1 MKGVRFSLFSKI
13 MLWFFLNLVLLGVVL
28 LFVFNLNVR
37 SAPGSRFWANRFE
50 TMAPQIT
57 EETRG
62 RDRAFRDEVLK
73 RYSATYGVEFF
84 IFDGSGEQLGGR
96 PIQLPAEVAADVAR
110 AGGPPG
116 DMPGPGMRGP
126 NPPGPGGPGG
136 RGGPGR
142 PPNFFR
148 HTTAPSLYWSAS
160 PIFLVETEGGFH
172 RALLVVSSDSFTGH
186 GLFFDP
192 TPWLIIA
199 GVVIVVSILFWFPLL
214 RGITRNIGQM
224 TDATEAIA
232 NEQFEVRVNQRRS
245 DELGR
250 LGAAI
255 NQLAHRLSGFVHGQ
269 KRFLG
274 DISHELN
281 SPLARM
287 QFALDLLELKT
298 DEANR
303 SYVTDVREEIE
314 LMSRL
319 VAELLDYS
327 RAGIKGASIQ
337 TETLALEPLV
347 QETAEREAKSSER
360 VVVEVPPE
368 TNVRAQREL
377 LSRALGNV
385 IRNALKHGRDG
396 VVVSS
401 SSRNGHTLITIADQG
416 PGVPEGDLDRLFDPF
431 FRVDDA
437 RTRESG
443 GSGLGLAIVRS
454 CVEACGGTVTAA
466 NLKPSG
472 FAVTITLDNVNS
484 SHQ

>member
-37 SAPGSRFWANRFE
+37 SAPGSRFWSNRLE
-50 TMAPQIT
+50 SMSRPIT
-57 EETRG
+57 EETEG

-73 RYSATYGVEFF
+73 RYSDTYGVEFF
-84 IFDGSGEQLGGR
+84 IFTSNGEQLGGR
-96 PIQLPAEVAADVAR
+96 PIQLPSEIVSDLAQT
-110 AGGPPG
+110 GGPPP
-116 DMPGPGMRGP
+116 DMPGPGAGR
-126 NPPGPGGPGG
+126 PPGPTGPGDRG
-136 RGGPGR
+136 RPRR

-148 HTTAPSLYWSAS
+148 RTTSPDLYWAGN
-160 PIFLVETEGGFH
+160 PIFVVDAADPTFRG
-172 RALLVVSSDSFTGH
+172 AILLVASDSFTGH

-192 TPWLIIA
+192 TPWLVIA
-199 GVVIVVSILFWFPLL
+199 GVIIVVSILFWFPLL
-214 RGITRNIGQM
+214 RGITRNVAQM

-232 NEQFEVRVNQRRS
+232 NEQFEVRVNQTRS

-298 DEANR
+298 DESNR
-303 SYVTDVREEIE
+303 SYVADVREEIQ

-327 RAGIKGASIQ
+327 RAGIKG
-337 TETLALEPLV
+337 TEIKIEPVALRSLV
-347 QETAEREAKSSER
+347 QEAAEREASTSPS
-360 VVVEVPPE
+360 VEIDIPPD
-368 TNVRAQREL
+368 TTVMAHREFL
-377 LSRALGNV
+377 GRALGNV
-385 IRNALKHGRDG
+385 IRNALRHGGEGR
-396 VVVSS
+396 VVVSTA
-401 SSRNGHTLITIADQG
+401 SRNGHLSITVADEG

-466 NLKPSG
+466 NRQPKG
-472 FAVTITLDNVNS
+472 FEVTITLSRANA
-484 SHQ
+484 H

>member
-1 MKGVRFSLFSKI
+1 

-37 SAPGSRFWANRFE
+37 SSPGSRFWANRFE
-50 TMAPQIT
+50 SMAPQIT

-62 RDRAFRDEVLK
+62 HDRVFRDTVLK
-73 RYSATYGVEFF
+73 RYSAAYGVEFY
-84 IFDGSGEQLGGR
+84 IFDSSGEQLGGQ
-96 PIQLPAEVAADVAR
+96 PVQLPPEVAADLAR
-110 AGGPPG
+110 AGGPPR
-116 DMPGPGMRGP
+116 DMPGPGR
-126 NPPGPGGPGG
+126 PGPGPPRPGERNGP
-136 RGGPGR
+136 PR

-148 HTTAPSLYWSAS
+148 HTTSPNLYWSAS
-160 PIFLVETEGGFH
+160 PIFIVEGEDSFRRGL
-172 RALLVVSSDSFTGH
+172 LLVASDSFTGH

-214 RGITRNIGQM
+214 RGITRNVAQM

-232 NEQFEVRVNQRRS
+232 NEQFEVRVNQTRS

-287 QFALDLLELKT
+287 QFALDLLELKSG
-298 DEANR
+298 EASR
-303 SYVTDVREEIE
+303 SYVNDVREEIE

-319 VAELLDYS
+319 VAELIDYS
-327 RAGIKGASIQ
+327 RAGIKGARIETESIP
-337 TETLALEPLV
+337 LRPLV
-347 QETAEREAKSSER
+347 EEVAEREAKSPSLFTVDVEGG
-360 VVVEVPPE
+360 VEVL
-368 TNVRAQREL
+368 AQREL
-377 LSRALGNV
+377 LGRALGNV
-385 IRNALKHGRDG
+385 IRNALRHGG
-396 VVVSS
+396 EGQVVVSAVA
-401 SSRNGHTLITIADQG
+401 RNGQMLVTVTDEG

-466 NLKPSG
+466 NRQPTG
-472 FAVTITLDNVNS
+472 FGVTITLDRADGNGK
-484 SHQ
+484 

>member
-37 SAPGSRFWANRFE
+37 SAPGSRFWANRVE
-50 TMAPQIT
+50 TMARPIT
-57 EETRG
+57 EETSG
-62 RDRAFRDEVLK
+62 RDRTFRDEVLK
-73 RYSATYGVEFF
+73 RYSTTYGVEFF
-84 IFDGSGEQLGGR
+84 IFNSKGEQLGGR
-96 PIQLPAEVAADVAR
+96 SIQLPPEIIADLAR
-110 AGGPPG
+110 TGGPPH
-116 DMPGPGMRGP
+116 DMPGPGRPAPPRSGERSGP
-126 NPPGPGGPGG
+126 P
-136 RGGPGR
+136 R

-148 HTTAPSLYWSAS
+148 HTTSPDLYWSGS
-160 PIFLVETEGGFH
+160 PIFVLDAADQNYRG
-172 RALLVVSSDSFTGH
+172 AILLVTSDSFTGR

-192 TPWLIIA
+192 TPWLVIA
-199 GVVIVVSILFWFPLL
+199 GVIIVVSILFWFPLL
-214 RGITRNIGQM
+214 RGITRNVSQM

-232 NEQFEVRVNQRRS
+232 NEQFEVRVNQTRS

-298 DEANR
+298 DESNR
-303 SYVTDVREEIE
+303 SYVADVREEIE

-319 VAELLDYS
+319 VGELLAYS
-327 RAGIKGASIQ
+327 RAGIKGAKIQ
-337 TETLALEPLV
+337 TELVELASLV
-347 QETAEREAKSSER
+347 RETAEREAKSPSR
-360 VVVEVPPE
+360 VEIEVPADA
-368 TNVRAQREL
+368 TVMANREL
-377 LSRALGNV
+377 LGRALGNV
-385 IRNALKHGRDG
+385 IRNALRHGGDG
-396 VVVSS
+396 RVVVSTA
-401 SSRNGHTLITIADQG
+401 SRNGHLSITVADEG

-454 CVEACGGTVTAA
+454 CVEACSGTVTAA
-466 NLKPSG
+466 NRQPNG
-472 FAVTITLDNVNS
+472 FEVTITLSRANT
-484 SHQ
+484 H

>member
-1 MKGVRFSLFSKI
+1 

-37 SAPGSRFWANRFE
+37 SAPGSRFWSNRLE
-50 TMAPQIT
+50 SMSRPIT

-84 IFDGSGEQLGGR
+84 IFDASGEQLGGR
-96 PIQLPAEVAADVAR
+96 PIQLPPEVAADLAQT
-110 AGGPPG
+110 GGPPP
-116 DMPGPGMRGP
+116 DMPGPGAAR
-126 NPPGPGGPGG
+126 PPGPSGPGDRG
-136 RGGPGR
+136 RPRR

-148 HTTAPSLYWSAS
+148 HTTSPNLYWSGN
-160 PIFLVETEGGFH
+160 PIFVVDAADPTFRG
-172 RALLVVSSDSFTGH
+172 AILLVASDSFTGH

-199 GVVIVVSILFWFPLL
+199 GVIIVVSILFWFPLL
-214 RGITRNIGQM
+214 RGITRNVAQM

-232 NEQFEVRVNQRRS
+232 NEQFEVRVNQTRS

-287 QFALDLLELKT
+287 QFALDLLELKSG
-298 DEANR
+298 EASR
-303 SYVTDVREEIE
+303 SYVNDVREEIE

-327 RAGIKGASIQ
+327 RAGIKGARIQ
-337 TETLALEPLV
+337 MEPVALLELV
-347 QETAEREAKSSER
+347 QEVAEREANSPTQIEID
-360 VVVEVPPE
+360 VPAETEV
-368 TNVRAQREL
+368 TAHREFL
-377 LSRALGNV
+377 GRALGNI
-385 IRNALKHGRDG
+385 IRNALRHGGEGR
-396 VVVSS
+396 VIVSS
-401 SSRNGHTLITIADQG
+401 AARNGLVLITVTDEG
-416 PGVPEGDLDRLFDPF
+416 SGVPEADLDRLFDPF

-466 NLKPSG
+466 NRQPSG
-472 FAVTITLDNVNS
+472 FEVTITLKRANANG
-484 SHQ
+484 H